1 MEKVIFF
8 WSGWDSILRILLV
21 GSITYVALI
30 FLLRIAGKRTLS
42 RMTAF
47 DFVIAIT
54 IGSAFGRILTASSVS
69 ISESVVTFGLLM
81 GLQVIFS
88 FLEIRFPVFHRLTTA
103 EPTLLYHHGVY
114 LEKNMSKVRM
124 RKDAL
129 WSAARKK
136 GYGSMDAVEAIIF
149 EIDGTFSVIG
159 KGGADQ
165 NLTYGTLADKDPKI

>member
-1 MEKVIFF
+1 MERVVFL
-8 WSGWDSILRILLV
+8 WSGWESILRILLV

-69 ISESVVTFGLLM
+69 VSESLVTFGLLM
-81 GLQVIFS
+81 GLQILFS
-88 FLEIRFPVFHRLTTA
+88 FLEINSPVFKKYTTA
-103 EPTLLYHHGVY
+103 EPSLLYHKGRY
-114 LEKNMSKVRM
+114 LEVNMRKVRV
-124 RKDAL
+124 KQDVL

-136 GYGSMDAVEAIIF
+136 GFGSMNEVEAIIF
-149 EIDGTFSVIG
+149 ENDGTFSVIG
-159 KGGADQ
+159 ASSPG
-165 NLTYGTLADKDPKI
+165 NSTYRKLLK